1 MSLSEPFI
9 HRPIATTLLTI
20 GIVLL
25 GLLGYR
31 ALPISALP
39 TVDFP
44 TIEVTTSLTGASPDV
59 VASSVTTPLEAQLGQ
74 IPGLAAISSV
84 SSFGRSAIT
93 LRFTLGRNIDS
104 AAQDVQ
110 AAISASAGTLPAE
123 LPNPPVFNKV
133 NPADAPIMVL
143 ALTSTSLPLSRVND
157 FAETVL
163 AQKLAQVEGVGLVS
177 IQGGQKRAVRI
188 QIVPAALAALNLGLE
203 DIRAIVAQFNVNAPK
218 GNLDGRRQSYTIAAN
233 DQLLSADTYGE
244 IIIAYRG
251 GAPVRL
257 KDVATVTDGVE
268 NVRLAGWQNDRP
280 AILVDV
286 KRQPS
291 ANIIETV
298 ERIEAILPQLRG
310 AVPASVKIDILS
322 DRTETIRAS
331 VAEVEFT
338 LILSVAL
345 VVLVIFLYLR
355 KAWATIIPSIVL
367 PVSLIGTFGVMYAAG
382 FSINNLSLMALTI
395 AAGFVVDDAI
405 VMIEN
410 IVRHIENGSSPT
422 EAAVKGA
429 REITF
434 TIISLTFSLVA
445 VFIPLL
451 LMSGVVGRLF
461 REFAVTLTVAVIV
474 SGIVSL
480 TLTPMMCAQF
490 LKREREEPREPPWY
504 ARLFDRQIDLYAKS
518 LEWVLARRSL
528 MLGITIASMVATGV
542 LYITVPKGF
551 LPQQDTGMII
561 GVTDAPA
568 DISFGAMVA
577 AQQRMAG
584 AILADK
590 DVASLVSFVGSG
602 TVNLTANNGQFYI
615 NLKPR
620 DERAASAEE
629 VMARIRDAVAPI
641 AGISLFMQAAQ
652 DIQIDNR
659 VSRTQYQYVLQDP
672 DTAELSVWSA
682 KLADA
687 LRKRPELAD
696 IATDTNSGGLQTRMT
711 IFRDKAA
718 QLGVSIHSIVNTLYD
733 AFGQRQISTI
743 YTQLNQYHVI
753 LELDPRFQTDPSAL
767 GSLYVQSDAGTPVL
781 LSTLADFRT
790 ETAPLTI
797 SHLGRFPVVTL
808 SFNVPAGYSLGA
820 AINAI
825 SETEREI
832 ALPPAIA
839 TAFTG
844 SAAEFRSS
852 LADQPLLILAAI
864 VVVYIV
870 LGVLYESFIHP
881 ITILSTLPSAGLGS
895 LAALFLLGR
904 QLDLISLIGII
915 LLIGIVKKNAIIMID
930 FAREAERS
938 SGMSPEQSIRQAC
951 LLRFR
956 PIMMTTMAALLGAL
970 PLAVA
975 TGAGAE
981 LRQPLGIAIVGGL
994 IISQFL
1000 TLYTT
1005 PVIYLLFSRFTFEG
1019 KAAPGAPAEM
1029 APAGPGI
1036 PVAEAPLPRLPR
1048 VSDAEFPRFTGEG

>member
-1 MSLSEPFI
+1 
-9 HRPIATTLLTI
+9 
-20 GIVLL
+20 
-25 GLLGYR
+25 
-31 ALPISALP
+31 
-39 TVDFP
+39 
-44 TIEVTTSLTGASPDV
+44 
-59 VASSVTTPLEAQLGQ
+59 
-74 IPGLAAISSV
+74 
-84 SSFGRSAIT
+84 
-93 LRFTLGRNIDS
+93 
-104 AAQDVQ
+104 
-110 AAISASAGTLPAE
+110 
-123 LPNPPVFNKV
+123 
-133 NPADAPIMVL
+133 MVL
-143 ALTSTSLPLSRVND
+143 ALTSESLPLSRVND

-163 AQKLAQVEGVGLVS
+163 AQKLSQVEGVGLVS

-188 QIVPAALAALNLGLE
+188 QVVPGALAALNLGLE
-203 DIRAIVAQFNVNAPK
+203 DLRAIVAQFNVNAPK

-233 DQLLSADTYGE
+233 DQLLSAETYGD
-244 IIIAYRG
+244 IIIAYRA

-257 KDVATVTDGVE
+257 KDVATVTDSVE
-268 NVRLAGWQNDRP
+268 NVRLAGWQNERP

-338 LILSVAL
+338 LVLSVAL

-410 IVRHIENGSSPT
+410 IVRHIENGASPT
-422 EAAVKGA
+422 QAAVKGA

-490 LKREREEPREPPWY
+490 LKREPEKPREPSWY
-504 ARLFDRQIDLYAKS
+504 DWLFDRQIGLYEKS
-518 LEWVLARRSL
+518 LEWVLARRRL

-542 LYITVPKGF
+542 LYLIVPKGF

-561 GVTDAPA
+561 GVTDAPP
-568 DISFGAMVA
+568 DISFSAMVA
-577 AQQRMAG
+577 AQQRMAS

-602 TVNLTANNGQFYI
+602 SVNLTANSGQLYI

-620 DERAASAEE
+620 DERDASAEE

-672 DTAELSVWSA
+672 DTAELADWST
-682 KLADA
+682 KLA
-687 LRKRPELAD
+687 
-696 IATDTNSGGLQTRMT
+696 
-711 IFRDKAA
+711 
-718 QLGVSIHSIVNTLYD
+718 
-733 AFGQRQISTI
+733 
-743 YTQLNQYHVI
+743 
-753 LELDPRFQTDPSAL
+753 
-767 GSLYVQSDAGTPVL
+767 
-781 LSTLADFRT
+781 
-790 ETAPLTI
+790 
-797 SHLGRFPVVTL
+797 GR
-808 SFNVPAGYSLGA
+808 
-820 AINAI
+820 
-825 SETEREI
+825 
-832 ALPPAIA
+832 
-839 TAFTG
+839 
-844 SAAEFRSS
+844 
-852 LADQPLLILAAI
+852 
-864 VVVYIV
+864 
-870 LGVLYESFIHP
+870 
-881 ITILSTLPSAGLGS
+881 
-895 LAALFLLGR
+895 
-904 QLDLISLIGII
+904 
-915 LLIGIVKKNAIIMID
+915 
-930 FAREAERS
+930 
-938 SGMSPEQSIRQAC
+938 
-951 LLRFR
+951 
-956 PIMMTTMAALLGAL
+956 
-970 PLAVA
+970 
-975 TGAGAE
+975 
-981 LRQPLGIAIVGGL
+981 
-994 IISQFL
+994 
-1000 TLYTT
+1000 
-1005 PVIYLLFSRFTFEG
+1005 
-1019 KAAPGAPAEM
+1019 
-1029 APAGPGI
+1029 
-1036 PVAEAPLPRLPR
+1036 AEAA
-1048 VSDAEFPRFTGEG
+1048 SGTGRSRHRQQ